1 MEGPSPRV
9 AKETKTLQTDP
20 VPGIHCSPDPNN
32 FRHFFV
38 VIEGNYHY

>member
-20 VPGIHCSPDPNN
+20 GIHCSPDPNN
-32 FRHFFV
+32 LKNIFV
-38 VIEGNYHY
+38 IINSIFHR